1 MESLKRKKIL
11 SSLWCFEKHKLK
23 KDPPGIFLGK
33 KYEIFTKNSKLF
45 QKCFVYLIWSMFRE
59 NVKLIISKFRNF
71 EFWFINFY
79 SNFIKFTFN
88 SPYSWLQLNIC
99 LSPRWPRLIFQ
110 GHSESKI
117 AFILFLIS
125 RTESRDLH
133 INQANF

>member
-1 MESLKRKKIL
+1 MWNFTFNLFLHSRLIRNQLQQWRKCLRLLIWWCKL
-11 SSLWCFEKHKLK
+11 S
-23 KDPPGIFLGK
+23 
-33 KYEIFTKNSKLF
+33 KNSKLF

-110 GHSESKI
+110 GHFESKI
-117 AFILFLIS
+117 TFILFLTS